1 MNRFGAFL
9 LVLGAAGLALPA
21 AGQPL
26 AGGHHAGGHPESAA
40 GGGLDPAL
48 RAEMGGQTL
57 AMALVDRF
65 EYQSNEGDGLWL
77 WDAQG
82 WYGGDIHKL
91 WIKTEGEYL
100 AAGGGLEEAELQAL
114 YSRAISPFFDLQL
127 GYRIDLEPD
136 PERHF
141 AVLGVQG
148 LAPQWFEVD
157 AAAFVSDEGDISA
170 RLEAEYDL
178 LLTQRLILQPRAELD
193 VAVQDVSGYGVGSGL
208 GRVAAELRLRYEI
221 RREFAPYVGISW
233 RRKLGDTADFAREA
247 GEDVG
252 VLSLVA
258 GVRLWF

>member
-1 MNRFGAFL
+1 MTSFL
-9 LVLGAAGLALPA
+9 RRTLAAGLMT
-21 AGQPL
+21 L
-26 AGGHHAGGHPESAA
+26 AGTVCAQDAVHPHYGEEAMVAA
-40 GGGLDPAL
+40 REQAHRD
-48 RAEMGGQTL
+48 MGGQTL
-57 AMALVDRF
+57 AMALVDRL
-65 EYQSNEGDGLWL
+65 EYQTNEGDGLWL

-82 WYGGDIHKL
+82 WYGGDLHKL

-100 AAGGGLEEAELQAL
+100 AEGGTLEEAKLQAL

-141 AVLGVQG
+141 AVLGIQG
-148 LAPQWFEVD
+148 LAPQWFEID
-157 AAAFVSDEGDISA
+157 AAAFVSDDGDLSA

-178 LLTQRLILQPRAELD
+178 FLTQRLILQPRAEMNL
-193 VAVQDVSGYGVGSGL
+193 AAQDVSSYGVGSGVSTVQA
-208 GRVAAELRLRYEI
+208 GLRLRYEV
-221 RREFAPYVGISW
+221 RRQFAPYVGISW

-247 GEDVG
+247 GDDVG